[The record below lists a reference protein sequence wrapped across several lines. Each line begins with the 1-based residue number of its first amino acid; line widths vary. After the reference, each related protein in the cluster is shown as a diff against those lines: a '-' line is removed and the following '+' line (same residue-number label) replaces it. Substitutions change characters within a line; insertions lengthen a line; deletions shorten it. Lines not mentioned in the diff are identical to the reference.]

1 MVDPNM
7 LLVIAALLL
16 VVLVVTAIVR
26 AVQIIPQATAAVV
39 ERLGRFKA
47 VEDPGLVFLV
57 PFVDKIRAR
66 IDLREQVRS
75 FPPQPVITRDNLTV
89 NIDTVVY
96 YQVTDPKS
104 AVYEIAD
111 YINGVEQ
118 TTITTLRNVVGGM
131 SLEETLT
138 ARDEINSQLRGEL
151 DKVTGGWGIRIARVE
166 IKAIEPPASIQDSM
180 ERQMKADREKR
191 AVILT
196 AEGQRESAIRSAEG
210 LKQSQILTAEGAKQ
224 AAILGAEADR
234 QSRILR
240 AQGERAA
247 QYLQAQGEAKAIEKV
262 FAAIKSG
269 RPTPELLAYQYLQT
283 LPQMAQG
290 DANKV
295 WIVPSD
301 FGKAL
306 EGFTKMLG
314 APGGDGVFR
323 FEPSPVDDAPSV
335 RPEDDDEAIKDWFDT
350 SSDPEIAR
358 VVADAEAEA
367 RAEIPPPFPPAPPA
381 PAVNS
386 APRPGELPSRTP
398 DELPASAGDGRVG
411 LPAGANRYASTD
423 HPPASTDRSSA
434 PADRSPSPA
443 PWPRSGGSA
452 GPSAPA
458 QTSWSDQP
466 HDAPPVP
473 RGGAA
478 PVPPHPAGAV
488 RPRERR
494 AHPTPGHPPRRRR
507 PRHRGTRQSGP
518 PRLPLPAAVAPQLT
532 DPGRTDPKGTGSAR
546 PAAAPTT
553 PRCACGTPVRPP
565 VGRVRSVVAWWIPSA
580 SGMRRARPA
589 ESGGGGLGG
598 ALGGLARDRVERAA
612 AGPPHGREDAADGEV
627 DAAYLEQRGV
637 AELVGERPLIAVDLA
652 LVRRRKRAVADAEGR
667 ERLREAEELAVLQQ
681 PHPEV
686 EIHDGRLVRPPP
698 ARGREVVAPEHH
710 VARLADRVGSVAH
723 DPAGHLDPAVHADQP
738 GEAAPRHDDAALLVD
753 HVAARCDQREP
764 RVGLHRPDLQ
774 LQAARVDEVVG
785 ADELDQRRAAELDEP
800 VPVFGQ
806 RQDRGVALD
815 PHPPVAERSGDLA
828 AAIRTAVV
836 QHDQLE
842 IAVRLIQHAADRFPE
857 VGLAVVHRNAHGDA
871 RGGQQHVRDG
881 SRPRRWS
888 V

>member
-367 RAEIPPPFPPAPPA
+367 RAEIPPTFTPSSPTPPA
-381 PAVNS
+381 PAVNA

-398 DELPASAGDGRVG
+398 DELPTSAADGRVG
-411 LPAGANRYASTD
+411 LPAGANRYAPSER
-423 HPPASTDRSSA
+423 PPAPADRPSSPNEWPGDRPSGAAEWSSGATERASGPVDRASA
-434 PADRSPSPA
+434 PADRAPSPA

-458 QTSWSDQP
+458 QASWSDQP
-466 HDAPPVP
+466 HDASPAP
-473 RGGAA
+473 RAGA
-478 PVPPHPAGAV
+478 PVSPHPAGA
-488 RPRERR
+488 PDRES
-494 AHPTPGHPPRRRR
+494 AVPTPPRGVRRPDEDPDTVEHVNPARPGYPSPPRS
-507 PRHRGTRQSGP
+507 PRS
-518 PRLPLPAAVAPQLT
+518 
-532 DPGRTDPKGTGSAR
+532 
-546 PAAAPTT
+546 
-553 PRCACGTPVRPP
+553 
-565 VGRVRSVVAWWIPSA
+565 
-580 SGMRRARPA
+580 
-589 ESGGGGLGG
+589 
-598 ALGGLARDRVERAA
+598 
-612 AGPPHGREDAADGEV
+612 
-627 DAAYLEQRGV
+627 
-637 AELVGERPLIAVDLA
+637 
-652 LVRRRKRAVADAEGR
+652 
-667 ERLREAEELAVLQQ
+667 
-681 PHPEV
+681 
-686 EIHDGRLVRPPP
+686 
-698 ARGREVVAPEHH
+698 
-710 VARLADRVGSVAH
+710 
-723 DPAGHLDPAVHADQP
+723 
-738 GEAAPRHDDAALLVD
+738 
-753 HVAARCDQREP
+753 
-764 RVGLHRPDLQ
+764 
-774 LQAARVDEVVG
+774 
-785 ADELDQRRAAELDEP
+785 
-800 VPVFGQ
+800 
-806 RQDRGVALD
+806 
-815 PHPPVAERSGDLA
+815 
-828 AAIRTAVV
+828 
-836 QHDQLE
+836 
-842 IAVRLIQHAADRFPE
+842 
-857 VGLAVVHRNAHGDA
+857 
-871 RGGQQHVRDG
+871 
-881 SRPRRWS
+881 
-888 V
+888 